1 MRSSG
6 LKPRVRVN
14 KGSNA
19 MLYELMMSLK
29 GSVPGANLFS
39 YITFRAGGA
48 VMTALIISFI
58 LGPWVIDNLR
68 MRQGKGQ
75 PIREDG
81 PQSHLVT
88 KVGTPTMGG
97 LLILLAVMASTLL
110 WGDLSNP
117 YLWIVSLTTLG
128 FGLVGF
134 ADDFLKVR
142 GGSSAGVSGRVK
154 IVLEAIIALVAVLAI
169 STILPQPLA
178 TSYAIPFF
186 KDVLLPF
193 GLPLFVLAGMFVIV
207 GSSNAVNL
215 TDGLDGLAIV
225 PMMIASASF
234 GLIAYLVG
242 HAIFA
247 NYLQV
252 HFVPGAGELA
262 VLCAALIGAGLGFLW
277 YNAPPAMVFMG
288 DTGSLA
294 LGGALGAIAVATKH
308 EIVLAI
314 IGGLFVLEAVSVI
327 VQVASFKLTGRRVFA
342 MAPLHHHFEQRGWAE
357 STIVIRFWI
366 ISVVLALIGLATLK
380 LR

>member
-1 MRSSG
+1 MSAAIKALGLVPRLGQGRRIAVLGDMAELGEASKDLHMDIAGLMDTVDIDLVFSCGPQMAHMFAHLPPDRRGIHAPSTDALTNILQAEIHAGDVVMVKGSHASQMNGLSMRFS
-6 LKPRVRVN
+6 RRTARADQQ
-14 KGSNA
+14 GSNA

-178 TSYAIPFF
+178 PAMPFRF
-186 KDVLLPF
+186 SKMCFCPLACPCLCWPACLSLS
-193 GLPLFVLAGMFVIV
+193 GLPMR
-207 GSSNAVNL
+207 
-215 TDGLDGLAIV
+215 
-225 PMMIASASF
+225 
-234 GLIAYLVG
+234 LI
-242 HAIFA
+242 
-247 NYLQV
+247 
-252 HFVPGAGELA
+252 
-262 VLCAALIGAGLGFLW
+262 
-277 YNAPPAMVFMG
+277 
-288 DTGSLA
+288 
-294 LGGALGAIAVATKH
+294 
-308 EIVLAI
+308 
-314 IGGLFVLEAVSVI
+314 
-327 VQVASFKLTGRRVFA
+327 
-342 MAPLHHHFEQRGWAE
+342 
-357 STIVIRFWI
+357 
-366 ISVVLALIGLATLK
+366 
-380 LR
+380 